1 MTGSK
6 PTYKQGEVILVNFVF
21 SDETGIKRRPAL
33 ILSTDAYQQGRQEV
47 IVAAITSN
55 VRRLLIGDHPIT
67 DWQEAGLLYPSAV
80 TGIIRTVKQTMID
93 HRLDR
98 LTSKDFQAVERN
110 LRQVLG
116 L

>member
-6 PTYKQGEVILVNFVF
+6 PAYKQGEVVLVNFVF
-21 SDETGIKRRPAL
+21 
-33 ILSTDAYQQGRQEV
+33 
-47 IVAAITSN
+47 
-55 VRRLLIGDHPIT
+55 GDHPVM

-93 HRLDR
+93 HRLGR
-98 LTSKDFQAVERN
+98 LTSEDYQAVEQN